1 MVGPTRRVLLALIGF
16 GLLASTACVAADRA
30 GDVFTLSGTVTNVAN
45 GPIPVGRLMI
55 RLEEQGI
62 MDVAARKIAE
72 TELTS
77 DGTQHSLAFSMP
89 VAKSALGT
97 AKAPGFTIRLE
108 RDGRLIATN
117 TTKQGYSGGD
127 TVSLQIEPILY

>member
-1 MVGPTRRVLLALIGF
+1 MALLTRRALLALIGSS
-16 GLLASTACVAADRA
+16 LLASTACVAAQDT
-30 GDVFTLSGTVTNVAN
+30 GDLFTLSGTVTNVAN
-45 GPIPVGRLMI
+45 GPVPVGRLTI

-77 DGTQHSLAFSMP
+77 DGTHQSLAFSMA
-89 VAKSALGT
+89 VVKSALGT
-97 AKAPGFTIRLE
+97 AQAPGFTIRLE

-117 TTKQGYSGGD
+117 TTKQGYGGGD
-127 TVSLQIEPILY
+127 RVSLQIEPILY